1 MERHGDFGLMK
12 MEQDR
17 HIRQANANESINI
30 AEIVRQVLARLDST
44 AETKHS
50 TQVTKTQV
58 KNSTTQKQTTSA
70 ALTEKIITS
79 RTIQELSKQTS
90 QIFVSP
96 TAIITP
102 SARDDAR
109 SRNIEIQ
116 RTVQL
121 PEGQQPDQQ
130 KIEIIDYAQPERAHA
145 VKQQL
150 AFRGITNGNGKI
162 VLTETPAKEVHF
174 QCARNNEVAV
184 MIGSFDDIQR
194 FSDEIT
200 PTVWVL
206 DMQRLTFSAV
216 VNAVAQISKTR
227 RVDR

>member
-12 MEQDR
+12 MEQDK
-17 HIRQANANESINI
+17 HIRQANAHESINI
-30 AEIVRQVLARLDST
+30 AEIVRQVLARLDSAADT
-44 AETKHS
+44 NHS
-50 TQVTKTQV
+50 TQIA
-58 KNSTTQKQTTSA
+58 NSITQKQTTSA
-70 ALTEKIITS
+70 ALPEKIITS

-150 AFRGITNGNGKI
+150 AFRGITNGTGKI

>member
-1 MERHGDFGLMK
+1 MERHGDLGRMT

-17 HIRQANANESINI
+17 HTQQPNANESVNI
-30 AEIVRQVLARLDST
+30 DEIVRQVLARLNST
-44 AETKHS
+44 AETSYS
-50 TQVTKTQV
+50 TQTAT
-58 KNSTTQKQTTSA
+58 STTQNQTTSA

-79 RTIQELSKQTS
+79 RRIHELSKKTS

-121 PEGQQPDQQ
+121 PEGQQTDQQ

-150 AFRGITNGNGKI
+150 AFRGITNGTGKI

-184 MIGSFDDIQR
+184 MIGSFNDIQR

-227 RVDR
+227 RVDP

>member
-1 MERHGDFGLMK
+1 MERDGDFGLMK

-17 HIRQANANESINI
+17 HIKQANANELINI

-44 AETKHS
+44 AQTKDS
-50 TQVTKTQV
+50 TQVANT
-58 KNSTTQKQTTSA
+58 TTQKQMTSA
-70 ALTEKIITS
+70 ALTGKIITS

-130 KIEIIDYAQPERAHA
+130 KIEIIDYAQPERAQT

-150 AFRGITNGNGKI
+150 AFRGITNGTGKI

-184 MIGSFDDIQR
+184 MIRSFDDIQR

-206 DMQRLTFSAV
+206 DMQRLTFSAM

>member
-30 AEIVRQVLARLDST
+30 AEIVRQVLARLDS
-44 AETKHS
+44 AADTKHS
-50 TQVTKTQV
+50 TQIA
-58 KNSTTQKQTTSA
+58 NSTTQKQTTSA

-150 AFRGITNGNGKI
+150 ALRGITNGTGKI

-184 MIGSFDDIQR
+184 MIRSFDDIQR

-206 DMQRLTFSAV
+206 DMQRLTFSAM

-227 RVDR
+227 RLGR

>member
-17 HIRQANANESINI
+17 HIKQANANESINI
-30 AEIVRQVLARLDST
+30 AEIVRQVLARLAST
-44 AETKHS
+44 AETKDS
-50 TQVTKTQV
+50 TQIANT
-58 KNSTTQKQTTSA
+58 TTQKQTTSA

-150 AFRGITNGNGKI
+150 AFRGITNGTGKI

-216 VNAVAQISKTR
+216 VNAAAQISKTR
-227 RVDR
+227 RLGR

>member
-1 MERHGDFGLMK
+1 MERHGDFGLIK
-12 MEQDR
+12 MEQDI
-17 HIRQANANESINI
+17 HIQQANANESAKI
-30 AEIVRQVLARLDST
+30 AEIVRQVLARMDSNS
-44 AETKHS
+44 ETKHS
-50 TQVTKTQV
+50 TQTA
-58 KNSTTQKQTTSA
+58 NSTTQNQTTSA
-70 ALTEKIITS
+70 ALTEKIVTS
-79 RTIQELSKQTS
+79 RTIQGLSKKTF

-109 SRNIEIQ
+109 NRNIEIQ

-121 PEGQQPDQQ
+121 PQGQQPDQQ
-130 KIEIIDYAQPERAHA
+130 KIEIIDHAQPDRAQA
-145 VKQQL
+145 VRQQL
-150 AFRGITNGNGKI
+150 VFRGITTGTGKI

-174 QCARNNEVAV
+174 QCAKNNEVAV
-184 MIGSFDDIQR
+184 MIGSYNDIQR

-216 VNAVAQISKTR
+216 VNTVAQISKTR
-227 RVDR
+227 RVNR

>member
-1 MERHGDFGLMK
+1 MERHGDPGLTK
-12 MEQDR
+12 MEQEKHKKQTNPTASVD
-17 HIRQANANESINI
+17 IS
-30 AEIVRQVLARLDST
+30 EIVRQVLARLDSRTET
-44 AETKHS
+44 A
-50 TQVTKTQV
+50 Q
-58 KNSTTQKQTTSA
+58 TTPRQATSA

-79 RTIQELSKQTS
+79 RTIQQLGQKTA
-90 QIFVSP
+90 QIFISP
-96 TAIITP
+96 TAIVTP
-102 SARDDAR
+102 AARDDAR
-109 SRNIEIQ
+109 SRKIEIQ

-121 PEGQQPDQQ
+121 PDGQQPEQQ
-130 KIEIIDYAQPERAHA
+130 KIDIIDYAQPERAEA
-145 VKQQL
+145 VGKQL
-150 AFRGITNGNGKI
+150 ALRGITTGTGKI

-184 MIGSFDDIQR
+184 MIGSYSDIRR

-216 VNAVAQISKTR
+216 VNAVAQISRTR

>member
-30 AEIVRQVLARLDST
+30 AEIVRQVLARLDSAADT
-44 AETKHS
+44 NHS
-50 TQVTKTQV
+50 TQIA
-58 KNSTTQKQTTSA
+58 NSITQKQTTSA

-79 RTIQELSKQTS
+79 RTIQELSNQTS

-150 AFRGITNGNGKI
+150 AFRGITNGTGKI

>member
-30 AEIVRQVLARLDST
+30 AEIVRQVLARLDSAADT
-44 AETKHS
+44 NHS
-50 TQVTKTQV
+50 TQIA
-58 KNSTTQKQTTSA
+58 NSITQKQTTSA

-79 RTIQELSKQTS
+79 RTIQELSNQTS

-116 RTVQL
+116 CTVQL

-130 KIEIIDYAQPERAHA
+130 KIEIIDHAQPERAQA

-150 AFRGITNGNGKI
+150 AFRGITHGTGKI

>member
-17 HIRQANANESINI
+17 HIRQANAHESINI
-30 AEIVRQVLARLDST
+30 AEIVRQVLARLDSAADT
-44 AETKHS
+44 NQS
-50 TQVTKTQV
+50 TQIA
-58 KNSTTQKQTTSA
+58 NSITQKQTTSA
-70 ALTEKIITS
+70 ALPEKIITS

-150 AFRGITNGNGKI
+150 AFRGITNGTGKI

>member
-1 MERHGDFGLMK
+1 MK

-184 MIGSFDDIQR
+184 MIGSFNDIQR

>member
-17 HIRQANANESINI
+17 HIRQANAHESINI
-30 AEIVRQVLARLDST
+30 AEIVRQVLARLDSAADT
-44 AETKHS
+44 NHS
-50 TQVTKTQV
+50 TQIA
-58 KNSTTQKQTTSA
+58 NSITQKQTTSA

-150 AFRGITNGNGKI
+150 AFRGITNGTGKI

-206 DMQRLTFSAV
+206 DMQRLTFSAA
-216 VNAVAQISKTR
+216 VNAVAQISRTR

>member
-1 MERHGDFGLMK
+1 MERHGDPGLTK
-12 MEQDR
+12 MEQEK
-17 HIRQANANESINI
+17 HKTQANPTASVDI
-30 AEIVRQVLARLDST
+30 AEIVRQVLARLDCPTET
-44 AETKHS
+44 A
-50 TQVTKTQV
+50 Q
-58 KNSTTQKQTTSA
+58 TTPGQATSA

-79 RTIQELSKQTS
+79 RTIQQLGQKTA
-90 QIFVSP
+90 QIFISP
-96 TAIITP
+96 TAIVTP
-102 SARDDAR
+102 AARDDAR
-109 SRNIEIQ
+109 SRKIEIQ

-121 PEGQQPDQQ
+121 PDGQQPEQQ
-130 KIEIIDYAQPERAHA
+130 KIDIIDYAQPERAEA
-145 VKQQL
+145 VRKQL
-150 AFRGITNGNGKI
+150 ALRGITTGTGKI

-184 MIGSFDDIQR
+184 MIGSYSDIRR

-216 VNAVAQISKTR
+216 VNAVAQISRTR

>member
-1 MERHGDFGLMK
+1 MK

-17 HIRQANANESINI
+17 HIKQTNANESINI
-30 AEIVRQVLARLDST
+30 AEIVRQVLARLAST
-44 AETKHS
+44 AETKDS
-50 TQVTKTQV
+50 TQIANT
-58 KNSTTQKQTTSA
+58 TTQKQTTSA

-116 RTVQL
+116 RTVPL

-130 KIEIIDYAQPERAHA
+130 KIEIIDYAQPERAQA

-150 AFRGITNGNGKI
+150 AFRGITNGTGKI

-174 QCARNNEVAV
+174 QCARKNEVAV
-184 MIGSFDDIQR
+184 MIGCFDDIQR
-194 FSDEIT
+194 FADEIT
-200 PTVWVL
+200 PTVWIL
-206 DMQRLTFSAV
+206 DTQRLNFTAV

-227 RVDR
+227 RSNR